1 MTISDTRTK
10 DPLLAVA
17 TVLIWLI
24 LGITAFAG
32 IIVTIC
38 IPGVILFGA
47 EFVEPPQLN
56 PLSTETKV
64 LICGLLAGVA
74 ALLYLFWRFFRAMQG
89 IVRSVGEGDPFVP
102 VNADRL
108 TQMAWMVLAIN
119 IAAIPLAAL
128 GLHIARLVGESGGS
142 MKGAFDL
149 GGIILA
155 ITLFIL
161 ARVFRQG
168 AAMRNDLEGT
178 V

>member
-47 EFVEPPQLN
+47 EFVEAPQLN

-102 VNADRL
+102 INADRL
-108 TQMAWMVLAIN
+108 TQMAWMVLAMN

>member
-24 LGITAFAG
+24 LGVTAFAG
-32 IIVTIC
+32 IIVVIC

-47 EFVEPPQLN
+47 EFVEAPQLN

-128 GLHIARLVGESGGS
+128 GLHIARLVGENGGS
-142 MKGAFDL
+142 MQGAFDL

>member
-38 IPGVILFGA
+38 IPGVIIFGA
-47 EFVEPPQLN
+47 EFVEAPQLN
-56 PLSTETKV
+56 PLSIEMKG

-108 TQMAWMVLAIN
+108 TQMAWTVLAMN

-142 MKGAFDL
+142 MTGAFDL
-149 GGIILA
+149 GGFILA

>member
-1 MTISDTRTK
+1 MTLSDTRTK

-47 EFVEPPQLN
+47 EFVEAPQLN
-56 PLSTETKV
+56 PLSTETKA

-108 TQMAWMVLAIN
+108 TQMAWMVLAMN

-128 GLHIARLVGESGGS
+128 GLHIARLVGENGGS
-142 MKGAFDL
+142 MQGAFDL

>member
-1 MTISDTRTK
+1 MTLSDTRTK

-17 TVLIWLI
+17 TLLIWLI

-47 EFVEPPQLN
+47 EFVEAPQLN

>member
-32 IIVTIC
+32 IMVTIC

-47 EFVEPPQLN
+47 EFVEAPQLN

-108 TQMAWMVLAIN
+108 TQMAWMVLAMN